1 MRESAFDIVITGF
14 AGLSGSRI
22 IYNEESLRSRLLE
35 TYPAFF
41 FRPLCE
47 AGMGCEGSGG
57 ADETEEVC
65 ASVEAL
71 RELEGLA
78 RQQEEAGLMVRAGE
92 GGIYAAMWK
101 LLKARRLGAEY
112 SQRAIPILQQT
123 IEICETW
130 SLDPYRLDSAGAGVW
145 LMSGGALGLVALAE
159 RAYGPGSAAAVGRT
173 MKGPAIKR
181 VDQEEI
187 AYMRRPGP
195 DELQRLFAKA

>member
-1 MRESAFDIVITGF
+1 
-14 AGLSGSRI
+14 
-22 IYNEESLRSRLLE
+22 
-35 TYPAFF
+35 
-41 FRPLCE
+41 
-47 AGMGCEGSGG
+47 MGCEGSGG

-78 RQQEEAGLMVRAGE
+78 RQQQEAGLMVRAGE

-130 SLDPYRLDSAGAGVW
+130 SLDPYRLDSAGRECGSCRAALWDSWRW
-145 LMSGGALGLVALAE
+145 LREHTALALQQLWE
-159 RAYGPGSAAAVGRT
+159 GP
-173 MKGPAIKR
+173 
-181 VDQEEI
+181 
-187 AYMRRPGP
+187 
-195 DELQRLFAKA
+195 